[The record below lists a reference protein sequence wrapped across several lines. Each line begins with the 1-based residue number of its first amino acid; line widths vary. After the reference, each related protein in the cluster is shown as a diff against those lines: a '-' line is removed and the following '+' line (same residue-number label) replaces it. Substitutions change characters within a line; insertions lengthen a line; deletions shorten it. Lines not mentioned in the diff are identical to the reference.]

1 MPKVRSFNHHRDDCD
16 KGNDFAGMDVGQMDS
31 QRKSHTSAYS
41 RTSSA
46 ALSASTVTCS
56 CYARAALCPACAS
69 HHR

>member
-46 ALSASTVTCS
+46 SFRRYKPVL
-56 CYARAALCPACAS
+56 LI
-69 HHR
+69 